1 MCIYIYTYTNIYI
14 YIYIYTHTYIY
25 IYIYIYKTYFEV
37 DCNQRRAHKK
47 FHVSTPFSLLADNGR
62 KLIVTMTILN
72 VTKKYEL
79 GKDKSYRCVANAVNI
94 SRPAQ
99 FVFYIFVIQ
108 GMFFNKH
115 LDKVI
120 FKFK

>member
-1 MCIYIYTYTNIYI
+1 
-14 YIYIYTHTYIY
+14 
-25 IYIYIYKTYFEV
+25 
-37 DCNQRRAHKK
+37 
-47 FHVSTPFSLLADNGR
+47 
-62 KLIVTMTILN
+62 MTILN

-94 SRPAQ
+94 SKPAQ
-99 FVFYIFVIQ
+99 FVFHIYVIQ

-120 FKFK
+120 FKFKWKSYIIVIVSITPARIAPDKDIWLRMQDIYSSNKLMRHRG